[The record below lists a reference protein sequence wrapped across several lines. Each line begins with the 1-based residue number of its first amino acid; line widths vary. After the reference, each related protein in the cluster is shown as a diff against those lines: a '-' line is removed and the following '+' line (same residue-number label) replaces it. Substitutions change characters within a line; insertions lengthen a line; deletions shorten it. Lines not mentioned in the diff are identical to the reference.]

1 MNSLHMILTMS
12 ISLLIVVENYFK
24 KINKKD
30 LTNQNQ
36 CGLSF
41 FFESPKKLAQKFY
54 SCLNMVFISFY

>member
-30 LTNQNQ
+30 LTN
-36 CGLSF
+36 
-41 FFESPKKLAQKFY
+41 
-54 SCLNMVFISFY
+54 